1 MTNQMAETAL
11 TIAPLEGAQF
21 GAEITGLDPMRITET
36 QKEQIWDAYRSR
48 HGLLCFSFGRLLE
61 AEELHALTAVF
72 GENEFAP
79 GKINGIG
86 KGTPAGEEHRTVEE
100 QVAELRARGED
111 PYLAFIGN
119 LEPETLAAK
128 PVDDRFYG
136 EWEWHSD
143 MSYIEVPPT
152 FSLLHSRVIPG
163 GGGDTGFCSQVM
175 AARELPADLR
185 RRLLTLRAKH
195 DSTYGSSGVLRSGMT
210 APASPVEALGHV
222 HPMIRSVPTTGE
234 EALFLGRRTN
244 GYIEGVPLLESERLL
259 DELWTFS
266 TQEQFC
272 YRHAW
277 RVGQVVVWDNRM
289 LLHMRHPVPDGEAR
303 FMWRTQT
310 KGEAVV
316 AVEG

>member
-1 MTNQMAETAL
+1 MTNQTTESAL

-21 GAEITGLDPMRITET
+21 GAEITGLDPRRISESE
-36 QKEQIWDAYRSR
+36 QAQIWGAYRNY

-61 AEELHALTAVF
+61 ADELHALTAVF
-72 GENEFAP
+72 GANEFGP
-79 GKINGIG
+79 GMINGIG
-86 KGTPAGEEHRTVEE
+86 KGTPAGEEQRTVEE
-100 QVAELRARGED
+100 QVADLRACGVD

-119 LEPETLAAK
+119 LEPESLDAK

-152 FSLLHSRVIPG
+152 FSLLHSCVIPEQ
-163 GGGDTGFCSQVM
+163 GGDTGFCSQVM
-175 AARELPADLR
+175 AARELPPDLR
-185 RRLLTLRAKH
+185 RRLLSLRAKH
-195 DSTYGSSGVLRSGMT
+195 DSTYGSSGILRAGMT
-210 APASPVEALGHV
+210 PPATPVEALGHV

-244 GYIEGVPLLESERLL
+244 GYVVGLPLDESERLL
-259 DELWTFS
+259 DELWAFS
-266 TQEQFC
+266 TQERFC
-272 YRHAW
+272 YRHEW
-277 RVGQVVVWDNRM
+277 ELGQVVVWDNRM
-289 LLHMRHPVPDGEAR
+289 MMHMRHPVPNGEAR

-316 AVEG
+316 PARA